1 MASQDWFEKD
11 FYAILGVSKDADEA
25 EIKKAYRKLARKWH
39 PDKNAG
45 DPKAEAKF
53 KEIGE
58 ANAVLSDPKQRQE
71 YDAMRAMAGGGP
83 RFAPG
88 GGAGGFEDIFSQFGG
103 GGGGG
108 GSRDG
113 RGYGGGRGGFSGGG
127 YGGSGQPDMDDLL
140 SNLFGGGAGGARG
153 GFGYD
158 DFGQYGAPAGP
169 RKGQD
174 VEARVTVSFRDATL
188 GTTVTLTKPTGG
200 TITTRIPVGVK
211 DGQTIRLRG
220 KGMAGESGGPAG
232 DLMLKVTVTKHGVF
246 GRDGDNLTLDL
257 PVTFSEAALGAT
269 VAVPTLDGTPV
280 RVKVAPGT
288 PSGRVLRVKG
298 RGVSGRGGTGDL
310 LAKVTVIVP
319 QRLTDAAR
327 EAVEVLREQEADV
340 DPRAGL
346 FEQASS

>member
-257 PVTFSEAALGAT
+257 PVSFTEAALGAT
-269 VAVPTLDGTPV
+269 VAVPTLDGKP
-280 RVKVAPGT
+280 VKVRIAPGT
-288 PSGRVLRVKG
+288 PSGRVLRIKG
-298 RGVSGRGGTGDL
+298 HGVPKKPKAGDL
-310 LAKVTVIVP
+310 LAKV
-319 QRLTDAAR
+319 Q
-327 EAVEVLREQEADV
+327 VEVPKDLSDEAKATVEKLASELPDT
-340 DPRAGL
+340 DPRAEL
-346 FEQASS
+346 FAKAEH